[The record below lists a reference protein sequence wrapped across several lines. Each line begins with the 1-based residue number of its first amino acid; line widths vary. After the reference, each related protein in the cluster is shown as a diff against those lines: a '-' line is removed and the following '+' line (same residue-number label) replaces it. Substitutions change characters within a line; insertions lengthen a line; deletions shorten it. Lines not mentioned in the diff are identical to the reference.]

1 MKGSQIYFC
10 YAFILEVGPGYKVPD
25 CSSVLRSPISQMN
38 SGVDVF
44 FVLIIHLFLKR
55 YGDVVQNGTG
65 TNYFTDFCRLHL
77 DFAMQ
82 DVEPSFP
89 PTKDSLYSVACTAM
103 SRIKCFL

>member
-1 MKGSQIYFC
+1 MKGFKIYFC
-10 YAFILEVGPGYKVPD
+10 YVFILEVGPGNKVPD

-65 TNYFTDFCRLHL
+65 TNYFADFGRLHL
-77 DFAMQ
+77 NLAMQ

-89 PTKDSLYSVACTAM
+89 PAKDSLYGVASTAM

>member
-1 MKGSQIYFC
+1 MKGFKIYFC
-10 YAFILEVGPGYKVPD
+10 YVFILEVGPGNKVPY

-65 TNYFTDFCRLHL
+65 TNYFADFGRLHL
-77 DFAMQ
+77 NLAMQ

-89 PTKDSLYSVACTAM
+89 PAKDSLYGVACTAM